1 MKTLITETFK
11 YSDQINNN
19 RNTFYVLSKCI
30 EELGELSEEV
40 QIAAGVSY
48 KQPGKD
54 GIVGEAI
61 DLITC
66 ALDIIRITH
75 PELTEEDIVA
85 IAIPKLEKWK
95 QKAIYDIG
103 AAK

>member
-1 MKTLITETFK
+1 MKTLVSETFR
-11 YSDQINNN
+11 YSDQIIN
-19 RNTFYVLSKCI
+19 RRDTFYVLSKCI

-40 QIAAGVSY
+40 QIAAGVCY
-48 KQPGKD
+48 KEPGKD

-66 ALDIIRITH
+66 ALDMIRITH
-75 PELTEEDIVA
+75 PHLTEDDIVA

-95 QKAIYDIG
+95 SKATIDIG
-103 AAK
+103 RSK